1 MPICL
6 PNEPDAIIWKH
17 NKDGEYPESG
27 SLNSIRDLNLFQK
40 MKIFLWRISRESLP
54 ARQRLSTK
62 GVQCPITCA
71 SCGNCPE
78 TYHHAFVG
86 CCNVEPVWEK
96 ASLWHIINLVRDK
109 VSTQQ
114 PQPASTRK
122 LQWGTPAPEYIKC
135 NVDVAIFQDSRSFG
149 VDCCFKD
156 STSHFIRAKTSW
168 YQGIPTTHEAE
179 VSSLLAAISSTS
191 EIHLQNIIFE
201 IDCRANVDVLSS
213 KNFTNSEVGIILSQ
227 HFPSSS
233 STKAPPAHAPMS
245 TPLPMVA
252 FHLPAKSKPYAT
264 SSDLRFSHRLGSDNI
279 SSIYLAKLNNDSFTI
294 MFAAKVMVS
303 PMAPKDVRH
312 QFDGLV
318 VDACHLFDDTG

>member
-1 MPICL
+1 MLEKSDLVSMVKHGWSQNVYDEIISKLDYCANALMPWGNQVCACF
-6 PNEPDAIIWKH
+6 E
-17 NKDGEYPESG
+17 KD
-27 SLNSIRDLNLFQK
+27 IQRCKQK
-40 MKIFLWRISRESLP
+40 LEELRISRESLP

-86 CCNVEPVWEK
+86 CCNVETVWEK

-179 VSSLLAAISSTS
+179 D
-191 EIHLQNIIFE
+191 E
-201 IDCRANVDVLSS
+201 DDVGAPSS
-213 KNFTNSEVGIILSQ
+213 KNHVELLKDVIKPLSKPKVDNDVSATIFVPGWVYETKQLFICSPDQLDLMQGFRTEFLRPIIVLGN
-227 HFPSSS
+227 SSS
-233 STKAPPAHAPMS
+233 KGMFIDSCYAHCQTKKQGTWLRSDSLEMKKTTIARV
-245 TPLPMVA
+245 VA
-252 FHLPAKSKPYAT
+252 NWFY
-264 SSDLRFSHRLGSDNI
+264 
-279 SSIYLAKLNNDSFTI
+279 SI
-294 MFAAKVMVS
+294 
-303 PMAPKDVRH
+303 R
-312 QFDGLV
+312 
-318 VDACHLFDDTG
+318 

>member
-17 NKDGEYPESG
+17 NKDGNFTIKSCYFHAMETLIDNTTFRVSG

-86 CCNVEPVWEK
+86 CCNVETVWEK

-213 KNFTNSEVGIILSQ
+213 KNFTNSEVGIILRSR
-227 HFPSSS
+227 S
-233 STKAPPAHAPMS
+233 
-245 TPLPMVA
+245 
-252 FHLPAKSKPYAT
+252 
-264 SSDLRFSHRLGSDNI
+264 
-279 SSIYLAKLNNDSFTI
+279 NDEDEGFE
-294 MFAAKVMVS
+294 
-303 PMAPKDVRH
+303 
-312 QFDGLV
+312 QGW
-318 VDACHLFDDTG
+318 